1 MKGYKTY
8 IAGILAFAS
17 FYCHAQHAPA
27 LQKGVVDFSNYNF
40 AEKGPVSLTG
50 EWELYMS
57 QLISPQDFRTLG
69 QQAFDY
75 VDFPSAWNT
84 SSGSQN
90 FGFATY
96 RLTMMVPEGHT
107 LALQLPHC
115 YSAYKLWAN
124 NESIATNGVVATTRE
139 QSVPQWLPT
148 TVNLPEQYD
157 TISLV
162 LQISNFN
169 HAIGGIREAIT
180 VGVRDEMQF
189 RESISLTSTIILVG
203 ALLVLFIISFFVSA
217 LYKSRAVLLFSILS
231 LGWGVR
237 ESFSNYYLAIHY
249 MPDFPWEIAV
259 KIEYISLFTV
269 MIITMLFVASLF
281 KEDVSSIFKY
291 LFCFCN
297 GIFIL
302 IAAFLD
308 ASIFTQ
314 FLPVY
319 LSFATLLI
327 VYIVYVLVR
336 AVVYERQGVWLIVA
350 CLFLGVIVFSYD
362 LIAYQGL
369 ATFSPI
375 IISIGYLTMFVLL
388 AIALLFQVGI
398 FKRSAATNLLTYED
412 LYGGN
417 NSLR

>member
-1 MKGYKTY
+1 MKGVITY
-8 IAGILAFAS
+8 IVCVLALPTYFS
-17 FYCHAQHAPA
+17 QAQHTPT
-27 LQKGVVDFSNYNF
+27 LEKGVADFSKYNF
-40 AEKGPVSLTG
+40 TENGPVSLAG

-57 QLISPQDFRTLG
+57 QLISPQDFQTLG
-69 QQAFDY
+69 RQAFDF
-75 VDFPSAWNT
+75 VDFPSAWNA

-96 RLTMMVPEGHT
+96 RLNLILPRQHL
-107 LALQLPHC
+107 LAIQLPHC
-115 YSAYKLWAN
+115 YSAYTLWAN
-124 NESIATNGVVATTRE
+124 DETIAKNGVVATTRE

-148 TVNLPEQYD
+148 TVNLPNEHD

-180 VGVRDEMQF
+180 LGTREDMRL
-189 RESISLTSTIILVG
+189 RESISLTGTIILVS
-203 ALLVLFIISFFVSA
+203 ALTLLFIISFFVSA
-217 LYKSRAVLLFSILS
+217 LYKSRAVLLFSLLC

-237 ESFSNYYLAIHY
+237 EAFSNYYLAIHY
-249 MPDFPWEIAV
+249 MPDFPWEVAV
-259 KIEYISLFTV
+259 KIEYISLFAV

-281 KEDVSSIFKY
+281 KEDVSRIFKY

-297 GIFIL
+297 VVFVL
-302 IAAFLD
+302 IAAFLE

-319 LSFATLLI
+319 LSFAALLI
-327 VYIVYVLVR
+327 AYILYVLVR

-350 CLFLGVIVFSYD
+350 CLFLGVIIFSYD
-362 LIAYQGL
+362 LIAYQGV
-369 ATFSPI
+369 ATFSPM
-375 IISIGYLTMFVLL
+375 IISIGYLTMFILL

-417 NSLR
+417 SSM